1 MISSRA
7 DAVVRFADDWQ
18 RSLNSDRLPPQI
30 RDYVPDGTQVRLAV
44 LVDLIRVDLRRRWER
59 EGLGKRIAEYR
70 SEFPE
75 VADSPQLLDLV
86 CEEFLARRERGPLPT
101 EDFLAEYPDLADTV
115 RERLA
120 DFAAED
126 ADEAGTA
133 ESSDAVAALADLA
146 PGLRIDDFD
155 LLTDLGAGLLGRV
168 FLARQRSMQRLVAVR
183 FSAGRAGAPRTMA
196 QLDHA
201 HIVRVFDQ
209 RVLSADAARS
219 STVAGPPANGSHSV
233 ATAGDAEATITAP
246 RPTRDT
252 ARAEPFEPDDTVA
265 TPRPDQAANR
275 PSDDATIATP
285 PLDRT
290 ANRATDDAT
299 IAAPPPKR
307 DAEAATSPLD
317 RTTNRPS
324 DDATIATPPL
334 DRTANRATDD
344 ATIAA
349 PPPKRDAEAATSPLD
364 RTTNRP
370 SDDATVATPPPERIA
385 NHPADSATIA
395 TPPLN
400 RTASPPSDDAAIPQP
415 LRSGLAGAS
424 VGRRSTADD
433 ATVAAAHA
441 VPSRVGSDDTTVHR
455 TRRPGRDTAFLS
467 DRDAGPAAES
477 GDAAAAL
484 SPPDATLVDSIG
496 LDATRPGRPDHAD
509 SPAGPPPLAA
519 EARVAPLPRLVYMQ
533 YLPGGTAVGVLEQ
546 RRRGPVTD
554 GGVLLLRAVDTAM
567 EAKGEIRPSDSSVRA
582 EIARLSWPETVA
594 WVGRRL
600 ADALDY
606 AEHHGVLHH
615 DIKPANVLFTAEG
628 IPKLADFALGE
639 AAARV
644 PAPRDSGST
653 DALTYRSPEQL
664 AHYLD
669 PGAPAPGNASDI
681 FSLGVLLWEMLTGVR
696 PFADPPRIEDGSV
709 TETYARMLAVRR
721 DGVSAAALARL
732 PEDTPAALRRVLLEC
747 LHADPERRWRSG
759 AELAGQLDLCLDSR
773 ARDLVDPPPDSLAH
787 RARGWLLPV
796 AALCVGVPNVLAS
809 FYNIQL
815 NQALIIDRMSAA
827 DQEKFAAVGLINNLV
842 AFPVAALLLLFM
854 TRRPLTIAFRLRRG
868 RGYSARTLAKARRDT
883 LLMGDW
889 AVWIPFGFWLVAGI
903 VWPLGLASSGV
914 DLPRGTFLHF
924 FAAQVVCAAIAL
936 AYPFFPIM
944 VYAVRSIYP
953 QLLVRGGIGRD
964 DERQLRA
971 LARRG
976 NFYLGAAASV
986 PLLGVASATFV
997 NPADLELVIVPV
1009 RVLSVGGILAFVLT
1023 YRLFRLLEADLLAL
1037 ARAIPQRTR

>member
-1 MISSRA
+1 MSSPRTH
-7 DAVVRFADDWQ
+7 AVVRFAADWQ
-18 RSLNSDRLPPQI
+18 RSLHSDRLPPQI
-30 RDYVPDGTQVRLAV
+30 RDYVPDGTKVRLAV
-44 LVDLIRVDLRRRWER
+44 LMDLIRVDLRRRWER

-70 SEFPE
+70 EEFPE
-75 VADSPQLLDLV
+75 VAGSPELLDLV
-86 CEEFLARRERGPLPT
+86 CEEFLARRGRGPLPT
-101 EDFLAEYPDLADTV
+101 EDFLAEYPDLADAI

-120 DFAAED
+120 HFAAED
-126 ADEAGTA
+126 ADEAGAA
-133 ESSDAVAALADLA
+133 ESSDALAALADLA

-183 FSAGRAGAPRTMA
+183 FSAGRAGAPHTMA

-209 RVLSADAARS
+209 RVLSADAARTL
-219 STVAGPPANGSHSV
+219 TVAGTPANGSH
-233 ATAGDAEATITAP
+233 
-246 RPTRDT
+246 
-252 ARAEPFEPDDTVA
+252 
-265 TPRPDQAANR
+265 
-275 PSDDATIATP
+275 TIATP
-285 PLDRT
+285 
-290 ANRATDDAT
+290 ADAEST
-299 IAAPPPKR
+299 IAAPPPTR
-307 DAEAATSPLD
+307 ATAITEPFEPDVTVAAP
-317 RTTNRPS
+317 RPG
-324 DDATIATPPL
+324 
-334 DRTANRATDD
+334 RTA
-344 ATIAA
+344 
-349 PPPKRDAEAATSPLD
+349 S
-364 RTTNRP
+364 RP
-370 SDDATVATPPPERIA
+370 DDDATVAAPHLRDTERA
-385 NHPADSATIA
+385 DPAAE
-395 TPPLN
+395 
-400 RTASPPSDDAAIPQP
+400 
-415 LRSGLAGAS
+415 
-424 VGRRSTADD
+424 RRFTADD
-433 ATVAAAHA
+433 ATVAAATSSA
-441 VPSRVGSDDTTVHR
+441 RTREDSDDSTVTSSYR
-455 TRRPGRDTAFLS
+455 APRPRRDGAPIPDHEAGQSAQAGNGTAVL
-467 DRDAGPAAES
+467 DD
-477 GDAAAAL
+477 
-484 SPPDATLVDSIG
+484 PDATLADSIDP
-496 LDATRPGRPDHAD
+496 DATRADPRDYAVASTGR
-509 SPAGPPPLAA
+509 PPLAP

-554 GGVLLLRAVDTAM
+554 GGALLLRAVDTAM

-639 AAARV
+639 AAARI
-644 PAPRDSGST
+644 PAPRETGAT
-653 DALTYRSPEQL
+653 DALVYRSPEQL

-669 PGAPAPGNASDI
+669 PAAPAPGNASDVY
-681 FSLGVLLWEMLTGVR
+681 SLGVLLWEMLTGAS
-696 PFADPPRIEDGSV
+696 PFDDPPRIEEGSV
-709 TETYARMLAVRR
+709 ADTYTRMLAVRR
-721 DGVSAAALARL
+721 GGVPAAALSRL

-747 LHADPERRWRSG
+747 LHADPQRRWHSG
-759 AELAGQLDLCLDSR
+759 AELAGQLDLCLDTR

-854 TRRPLTIAFRLRRG
+854 TRRPLTIAYRLG
-868 RGYSARTLAKARRDT
+868 HGEGYSARTLAKARRDT

-903 VWPLGLASSGV
+903 IWPLGLAFSGV

-953 QLLVRGGIGRD
+953 QLLVRGGIGPG
-964 DERQLRA
+964 DEKQLRA
-971 LARRG
+971 LAKRG
-976 NFYLGAAASV
+976 NFYLGVAASV

-997 NPADLELVIVPV
+997 NAADLELVIVPV

-1037 ARAIPQRTR
+1037 ARAIPQRIR

>member
-1 MISSRA
+1 MSSPRT
-7 DAVVRFADDWQ
+7 DAVVRFTADWQ
-18 RSLNSDRLPPQI
+18 RSLHSDRLPPQI
-30 RDYVPDGTQVRLAV
+30 RDYVPDGAQMRSAV
-44 LVDLIRVDLRRRWER
+44 LTDLIRVDLRRRWER

-70 SEFPE
+70 GEFPE
-75 VADSPQLLDLV
+75 LAGSPELLDLV
-86 CEEFLARRERGPLPT
+86 CEEFLARRGRGPLPT
-101 EDFLAEYPDLADTV
+101 EDFLAEYPDLADAI

-120 DFAAED
+120 DFAVED
-126 ADEAGTA
+126 ADEAG
-133 ESSDAVAALADLA
+133 ESSDALAALADLA

-183 FSAGRAGAPRTMA
+183 FSAGRAGAPHTMA

-209 RVLSADAARS
+209 RVLSADAARTL
-219 STVAGPPANGSHSV
+219 TVAGAPANGSHTL
-233 ATAGDAEATITAP
+233 ATTADAESTIAAP
-246 RPTRDT
+246 RP
-252 ARAEPFEPDDTVA
+252 AIAEPFEPDATVA
-265 TPRPDQAANR
+265 APPPGRSASRPD
-275 PSDDATIATP
+275 
-285 PLDRT
+285 
-290 ANRATDDAT
+290 DDAT
-299 IAAPPPKR
+299 IAAPGPGTER
-307 DAEAATSPLD
+307 ADLSAE
-317 RTTNRPS
+317 RRP
-324 DDATIATPPL
+324 
-334 DRTANRATDD
+334 TA
-344 ATIAA
+344 
-349 PPPKRDAEAATSPLD
+349 
-364 RTTNRP
+364 
-370 SDDATVATPPPERIA
+370 DDATVAEAHLVDTERGPAADDATVAEPHLHDTERTHIAVDQRSTADDATVAAATNSTVAARPPGP
-385 NHPADSATIA
+385 
-395 TPPLN
+395 
-400 RTASPPSDDAAIPQP
+400 TASRPDDDATVAQAHLHDTERADI
-415 LRSGLAGAS
+415 A
-424 VGRRSTADD
+424 VDRRSTADD
-433 ATVAAAHA
+433 ATVAAATHA
-441 VPSRVGSDDTTVHR
+441 ARTPEGGDDTTVTSPYR
-455 TRRPGRDTAFLS
+455 AGRPRRDGAPVPDHE
-467 DRDAGPAAES
+467 AGQSAES
-477 GDAAAAL
+477 GNGTAVLDD
-484 SPPDATLVDSIG
+484 PDATRADSIAP
-496 LDATRPGRPDHAD
+496 DAIPRGYAD
-509 SPAGPPPLAA
+509 ASTSRPPL
-519 EARVAPLPRLVYMQ
+519 APLPRLVYMQ

-554 GGVLLLRAVDTAM
+554 GGALLLRALDAAM

-639 AAARV
+639 AAARI
-644 PAPRDSGST
+644 PAPRDPGAT
-653 DALTYRSPEQL
+653 DALVYRSPEQL

-669 PGAPAPGNASDI
+669 PGAPAPGNASDVY
-681 FSLGVLLWEMLTGVR
+681 SLGVLLWEMLTGAS
-696 PFADPPRIEDGSV
+696 PFDDPPPTEEGSV

-721 DGVSAAALARL
+721 DGVPAAALSRL

-747 LHADPERRWRSG
+747 LHADPRRRWRSG
-759 AELAGQLDLCLDSR
+759 AELAGQLDLCLDTR
-773 ARDLVDPPPDSLAH
+773 ARDLVDPPPNSLAY

-815 NQALIIDRMSAA
+815 NQALIIDRMAAA

-868 RGYSARTLAKARRDT
+868 EGYSARTLAKARRDT

-903 VWPLGLASSGV
+903 IWPLGLAFSGV

-953 QLLVRGGIGRD
+953 QLLVRGGIGPG
-964 DERQLRA
+964 DEKQLRA
-971 LARRG
+971 LAKRG
-976 NFYLGAAASV
+976 NFYLGVAASV

-997 NPADLELVIVPV
+997 NAADLELVIVPV

>member
-1 MISSRA
+1 MSLPRTH
-7 DAVVRFADDWQ
+7 AVARFSADWQ
-18 RSLNSDRLPPQI
+18 RSLHDDRLPPQI

-44 LVDLIRVDLRRRWER
+44 LIDLIRVDLRRRWEHQ
-59 EGLGKRIAEYR
+59 GLGKRIAEYR
-70 SEFPE
+70 EEFAE
-75 VADSPQLLDLV
+75 LADSPELVDLM
-86 CEEFLARRERGPLPT
+86 CDEFLARRERGPLPL
-101 EDFLAEYPDLADTV
+101 EDFLAEYPDLAGAV

-120 DFAAED
+120 DFAADD
-126 ADEAGTA
+126 AGIDA
-133 ESSDAVAALADLA
+133 ESSEAVAALADLA

-155 LLTDLGAGLLGRV
+155 LITDLGAGLLGRV

-209 RVLSADAARS
+209 RVLSADAARTL
-219 STVAGPPANGSHSV
+219 TVAGPPANGGHAV
-233 ATAGDAEATITAP
+233 AGTSDAEATIAAP
-246 RPTRDT
+246 RPARDAT
-252 ARAEPFEPDDTVA
+252 LTDSSDLEATVA
-265 TPRPDQAANR
+265 APPGRLN
-275 PSDDATIATP
+275 DDATIARPSARQPRRTGATP
-285 PLDRT
+285 SRRPTDDPTIAQPGTPHTRRTDATPSRRPTDDPTVGACAAREDSDDTVVSGTRRGGAPISEHDAGRSRRSGEGTAVLAAPDATAVDRT
-290 ANRATDDAT
+290 IDPDAT
-299 IAAPPPKR
+299 IA
-307 DAEAATSPLD
+307 S
-317 RTTNRPS
+317 
-324 DDATIATPPL
+324 
-334 DRTANRATDD
+334 
-344 ATIAA
+344 
-349 PPPKRDAEAATSPLD
+349 
-364 RTTNRP
+364 
-370 SDDATVATPPPERIA
+370 
-385 NHPADSATIA
+385 PADHGGSA
-395 TPPLN
+395 
-400 RTASPPSDDAAIPQP
+400 
-415 LRSGLAGAS
+415 
-424 VGRRSTADD
+424 
-433 ATVAAAHA
+433 
-441 VPSRVGSDDTTVHR
+441 
-455 TRRPGRDTAFLS
+455 
-467 DRDAGPAAES
+467 
-477 GDAAAAL
+477 
-484 SPPDATLVDSIG
+484 
-496 LDATRPGRPDHAD
+496 PGRPPLVPD
-509 SPAGPPPLAA
+509 SPATVP
-519 EARVAPLPRLVYMQ
+519 PRLVYMQ
-533 YLPGGTAVGVLEQ
+533 YLPGGTAVGLLEQ

-554 GGVLLLRAVDTAM
+554 GGALLLRALDTAM

-582 EIARLSWPETVA
+582 EIARLTWPETVA

-639 AAARV
+639 GARAS
-644 PAPRDSGST
+644 APHGPGAT
-653 DALTYRSPEQL
+653 GALAYRSPEQL
-664 AHYLD
+664 ACYLD
-669 PGAPAPGNASDI
+669 PGAPAPGNGSDVY
-681 FSLGVLLWEMLTGVR
+681 SLGVLLWEMLTGAL
-696 PFADPPRIEDGSV
+696 PFDDPPFTDGPA
-709 TETYARMLAVRR
+709 TETYAAMLAVRR
-721 DGVSAAALARL
+721 RGVSPEALTRL
-732 PEDTPAALRRVLLEC
+732 PEETPAALRRVLLDC
-747 LHADPERRWRSG
+747 LHADPEHRWRGG
-759 AELAGQLDLCLDSR
+759 AELAGQLDLCLDAR
-773 ARDLVDPPPDSLAH
+773 ARDLVDPPPDSLAY

-815 NQALIIDRMSAA
+815 NQSLIIDRMSAA

-854 TRRPLTIAFRLRRG
+854 TRRPLTIAYRLGRG
-868 RGYSARTLAKARRDT
+868 SGYSARTLAKARRDT

-903 VWPLGLASSGV
+903 IWPLGLASSGV
-914 DLPRGTFLHF
+914 ALPRGTFLHF

-976 NFYLGAAASV
+976 NLYLGVAASV

-997 NPADLELVIVPV
+997 EATDLELVIVPV

-1037 ARAIPQRTR
+1037 ARAIPQRQR

>member
-1 MISSRA
+1 MSSPRT
-7 DAVVRFADDWQ
+7 DAVVRFTADWQ
-18 RSLNSDRLPPQI
+18 RSLHSDRLPPQI
-30 RDYVPDGTQVRLAV
+30 RDYVPDGAQVRSAV
-44 LVDLIRVDLRRRWER
+44 LTDLIRVDLRRRWER

-70 SEFPE
+70 EEFPE
-75 VADSPQLLDLV
+75 LAGSPELLDLV
-86 CEEFLARRERGPLPT
+86 CEEFLARRGRGPLPT
-101 EDFLAEYPDLADTV
+101 EDFLAEYPDLADAI

-120 DFAAED
+120 DFAVED
-126 ADEAGTA
+126 ADEAG
-133 ESSDAVAALADLA
+133 ESSDALAALADLA

-183 FSAGRAGAPRTMA
+183 FSAGRAGAPHTMA

-209 RVLSADAARS
+209 RVLSADAARTL
-219 STVAGPPANGSHSV
+219 TVAGAPANGSHTL
-233 ATAGDAEATITAP
+233 ATTADAESTIAAP
-246 RPTRDT
+246 RP
-252 ARAEPFEPDDTVA
+252 AIAEPFEPDATVA
-265 TPRPDQAANR
+265 APPPGRSASRPD
-275 PSDDATIATP
+275 
-285 PLDRT
+285 
-290 ANRATDDAT
+290 DDAT
-299 IAAPPPKR
+299 IAAPGLPGTER
-307 DAEAATSPLD
+307 AHLAAE
-317 RTTNRPS
+317 RRP
-324 DDATIATPPL
+324 TV
-334 DRTANRATDD
+334 
-344 ATIAA
+344 
-349 PPPKRDAEAATSPLD
+349 
-364 RTTNRP
+364 
-370 SDDATVATPPPERIA
+370 DDATVAQAHLRDTERR
-385 NHPADSATIA
+385 PAA
-395 TPPLN
+395 
-400 RTASPPSDDAAIPQP
+400 DDATVAQAH
-415 LRSGLAGAS
+415 LHDTERADVA
-424 VGRRSTADD
+424 VDRRSTADD
-433 ATVAAAHA
+433 ATVAAATHA
-441 VPSRVGSDDTTVHR
+441 ARTREGSDDTTVTSPYRAHR
-455 TRRPGRDTAFLS
+455 PRRDGAPVPDHE
-467 DRDAGPAAES
+467 AGQSAES
-477 GDAAAAL
+477 GNGTAVLDD
-484 SPPDATLVDSIG
+484 PDATRADSIAP
-496 LDATRPGRPDHAD
+496 DAVPRDYADASTGRP
-509 SPAGPPPLAA
+509 PL
-519 EARVAPLPRLVYMQ
+519 APLPRLVYMQ

-554 GGVLLLRAVDTAM
+554 GGALLLRALDAAM

-582 EIARLSWPETVA
+582 EITRLSWPETVA

-639 AAARV
+639 AAARI
-644 PAPRDSGST
+644 PAPRDPGAT
-653 DALTYRSPEQL
+653 DALVYRSPEQL

-669 PGAPAPGNASDI
+669 PGAPAPGNASDVY
-681 FSLGVLLWEMLTGVR
+681 SLGVLLWEMLTGAS
-696 PFADPPRIEDGSV
+696 PFDDPPPTEEGSV

-721 DGVSAAALARL
+721 DGVPAAALSRL

-747 LHADPERRWRSG
+747 LHADPRRRWRSG
-759 AELAGQLDLCLDSR
+759 AELAGQLDLCLDTR
-773 ARDLVDPPPDSLAH
+773 ARDLVDPPPNSLAY

-815 NQALIIDRMSAA
+815 NQALIIDRMAAA

-868 RGYSARTLAKARRDT
+868 EGYSARTLAKARRDT

-903 VWPLGLASSGV
+903 IWPLGLAFSGV

-953 QLLVRGGIGRD
+953 QLLVRGGIGPG
-964 DERQLRA
+964 DEKQLRA
-971 LARRG
+971 LAKRG
-976 NFYLGAAASV
+976 NFYLGVAASV

-997 NPADLELVIVPV
+997 NAADLELVIVPV

>member
-1 MISSRA
+1 MSSPRT
-7 DAVVRFADDWQ
+7 DAVVRFTADWQ
-18 RSLNSDRLPPQI
+18 RSLHSDRLPPQI
-30 RDYVPDGTQVRLAV
+30 RDYVPDGAQVRSAV
-44 LVDLIRVDLRRRWER
+44 LTDLIRVDLRRRWER

-70 SEFPE
+70 EEFPE
-75 VADSPQLLDLV
+75 LAGSPELLDLV
-86 CEEFLARRERGPLPT
+86 CEEFLARRGRGPLPT
-101 EDFLAEYPDLADTV
+101 EDFLAEYPDLADAI

-120 DFAAED
+120 DFAVED
-126 ADEAGTA
+126 ADEVG
-133 ESSDAVAALADLA
+133 ESSDALAALADLA

-183 FSAGRAGAPRTMA
+183 FSAGRAGAPHTMA

-209 RVLSADAARS
+209 RVLSADAARTL
-219 STVAGPPANGSHSV
+219 TVAGAPADGSHTL
-233 ATAGDAEATITAP
+233 ATTADAESTIAAP
-246 RPTRDT
+246 RP
-252 ARAEPFEPDDTVA
+252 AIAEPFEPDATVA
-265 TPRPDQAANR
+265 APPPGRSASRP
-275 PSDDATIATP
+275 
-285 PLDRT
+285 
-290 ANRATDDAT
+290 DDAT
-299 IAAPPPKR
+299 IAAPGLPGTER
-307 DAEAATSPLD
+307 ADLAAE
-317 RTTNRPS
+317 RRP
-324 DDATIATPPL
+324 
-334 DRTANRATDD
+334 TA
-344 ATIAA
+344 
-349 PPPKRDAEAATSPLD
+349 
-364 RTTNRP
+364 
-370 SDDATVATPPPERIA
+370 DDATVAEAHLGDTERPPA
-385 NHPADSATIA
+385 A
-395 TPPLN
+395 
-400 RTASPPSDDAAIPQP
+400 DDATVAQSH
-415 LRSGLAGAS
+415 LRDTERRPAADDATVAQSHLRNTERAHIA
-424 VGRRSTADD
+424 VDRRSTADD
-433 ATVAAAHA
+433 ATVAAATHA
-441 VPSRVGSDDTTVHR
+441 PRTPEGSDDTTVTSPYR
-455 TRRPGRDTAFLS
+455 ARRPRRDGAPVP
-467 DRDAGPAAES
+467 DHEAGQSAES
-477 GDAAAAL
+477 GNGTAVLDD
-484 SPPDATLVDSIG
+484 PDATRADSIAP
-496 LDATRPGRPDHAD
+496 DATRTGPREYADASTGR
-509 SPAGPPPLAA
+509 PPLAPP
-519 EARVAPLPRLVYMQ
+519 APLPRLVYMQ

-554 GGVLLLRAVDTAM
+554 GGALLLRALDTAM

-606 AEHHGVLHH
+606 AEQHGVLHH

-639 AAARV
+639 AAARI
-644 PAPRDSGST
+644 PAPRDPGAT
-653 DALTYRSPEQL
+653 DALVYRSPEQL

-669 PGAPAPGNASDI
+669 PGAPAPGNASDVY
-681 FSLGVLLWEMLTGVR
+681 SLGVLLWEMLTGAS
-696 PFADPPRIEDGSV
+696 PFDDPPPTEEGSV

-721 DGVSAAALARL
+721 DGVPAAALSRL

-747 LHADPERRWRSG
+747 LHADPRRRWRSG
-759 AELAGQLDLCLDSR
+759 AELAGQLDLCLDTR
-773 ARDLVDPPPDSLAH
+773 ARDLVDPPPNSLAY

-815 NQALIIDRMSAA
+815 NQALIIDRMAAA

-868 RGYSARTLAKARRDT
+868 EGYSARTLAKARRDT

-903 VWPLGLASSGV
+903 IWPLGLAFSGV

-953 QLLVRGGIGRD
+953 QLLVRGGIGPG
-964 DERQLRA
+964 DEKQLRA
-971 LARRG
+971 LAKRG
-976 NFYLGAAASV
+976 NFYLGVAASV

-997 NPADLELVIVPV
+997 NAADLELVIVPV

>member
-1 MISSRA
+1 M
-7 DAVVRFADDWQ
+7 
-18 RSLNSDRLPPQI
+18 
-30 RDYVPDGTQVRLAV
+30 
-44 LVDLIRVDLRRRWER
+44 
-59 EGLGKRIAEYR
+59 
-70 SEFPE
+70 
-75 VADSPQLLDLV
+75 
-86 CEEFLARRERGPLPT
+86 
-101 EDFLAEYPDLADTV
+101 
-115 RERLA
+115 
-120 DFAAED
+120 
-126 ADEAGTA
+126 
-133 ESSDAVAALADLA
+133 
-146 PGLRIDDFD
+146 
-155 LLTDLGAGLLGRV
+155 
-168 FLARQRSMQRLVAVR
+168 
-183 FSAGRAGAPRTMA
+183 
-196 QLDHA
+196 
-201 HIVRVFDQ
+201 
-209 RVLSADAARS
+209 
-219 STVAGPPANGSHSV
+219 
-233 ATAGDAEATITAP
+233 
-246 RPTRDT
+246 
-252 ARAEPFEPDDTVA
+252 
-265 TPRPDQAANR
+265 
-275 PSDDATIATP
+275 
-285 PLDRT
+285 
-290 ANRATDDAT
+290 
-299 IAAPPPKR
+299 
-307 DAEAATSPLD
+307 
-317 RTTNRPS
+317 
-324 DDATIATPPL
+324 
-334 DRTANRATDD
+334 
-344 ATIAA
+344 
-349 PPPKRDAEAATSPLD
+349 
-364 RTTNRP
+364 
-370 SDDATVATPPPERIA
+370 
-385 NHPADSATIA
+385 
-395 TPPLN
+395 
-400 RTASPPSDDAAIPQP
+400 
-415 LRSGLAGAS
+415 
-424 VGRRSTADD
+424 
-433 ATVAAAHA
+433 
-441 VPSRVGSDDTTVHR
+441 PSRVGSDDTTVHR
-455 TRRPGRDTAFLS
+455 TRRPGRDTAPLP

-477 GDAAAAL
+477 GDAATLLA
-484 SPPDATLVDSIG
+484 PPDATLVDSIG
-496 LDATRPGRPDHAD
+496 LDVTRPDRPDHAD
-509 SPAGPPPLAA
+509 SPAAPPPLAP

-546 RRRGPVTD
+546 RRRGPVSD
-554 GGVLLLRAVDTAM
+554 GGALLLRAVDTAM

-669 PGAPAPGNASDI
+669 PGAPAPRNASDI
-681 FSLGVLLWEMLTGVR
+681 YSLGVLLWEMLTGVR

-721 DGVSAAALARL
+721 DGVSTAALARL

-759 AELAGQLDLCLDSR
+759 AELAGQLDLCLDTR

-842 AFPVAALLLLFM
+842 AFPVAALLLVFM

-997 NPADLELVIVPV
+997 NAADLELVIVPV

-1037 ARAIPQRTR
+1037 ARAIPQRSR